1 VTQSGWQCEDSSLAD
16 VDDEDLGATEDED
29 L

>member
-1 VTQSGWQCEDSSLAD
+1 VSQSGWQCEDSSLAD